1 VTRGAARFS
10 RHKHVG
16 SFTALRRG
24 MANIA
29 VERLLGCRMDLMFG
43 VIEKTAFWL
52 RKIFEKLID
61 GQRCTRC
68 QFLNRLGHGLEEAMI
83 RQRSTALEAPR

>member
-1 VTRGAARFS
+1 
-10 RHKHVG
+10 
-16 SFTALRRG
+16 
-24 MANIA
+24 
-29 VERLLGCRMDLMFG
+29 LMFG

-68 QFLNRLGHGLEEAMI
+68 QFLNRLGHGLMI